1 MGVGRASLGSLRPR
15 WRERPDREPMIDQT
29 AGGGVEV
36 IEGGAVGLEAV
47 AAAEILRNVF
57 QRRLEHREPI
67 SEIGQSVRGDD
78 RFARTQPGAPPKAP
92 SLVGT
97 LAV

>member
-1 MGVGRASLGSLRPR
+1 MGTLRPR
-15 WRERPDREPMIDQT
+15 WREGPDREPMIDQT
-29 AGGGVEV
+29 GGGGVEV
-36 IEGGAVGLEAV
+36 IERSAVGLEAV
-47 AAAEILRNVF
+47 AVAKILRNVF
-57 QRRLEHREPI
+57 QRRLEHRDPI

-92 SLVGT
+92 CLVGT